1 MKTCRSARAETS
13 KATYKLEED
22 EIIEY
27 CKKWDPLPMHIDRA
41 AAAKTEVG
49 KLFTSALHTL
59 AIAIKLSYT
68 MRDEPTAVVIG
79 LGWDEVKF
87 HSPACVGDSLRLRGE
102 IIEKRRAKVDR
113 TAASSEAR
121 CKSSINAT
129 SWSPASRRLHSFA
142 VGRAKLNV

>member
-1 MKTCRSARAETS
+1 MIYFEDMPVGESETS

-102 IIEKRRAKVDR
+102 IIEKRESKSRPDCGIIRSSLQVFNQRDQLVTSFK
-113 TAASSEAR
+113 TAAL
-121 CKSSINAT
+121 I
-129 SWSPASRRLHSFA
+129 RRRPS
-142 VGRAKLNV
+142 